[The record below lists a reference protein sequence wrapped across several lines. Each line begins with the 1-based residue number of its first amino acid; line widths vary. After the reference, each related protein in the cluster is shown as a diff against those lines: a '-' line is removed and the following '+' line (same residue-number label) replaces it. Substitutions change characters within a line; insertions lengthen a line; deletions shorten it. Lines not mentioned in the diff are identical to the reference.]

1 MFTLLS
7 IQQTEDAT
15 PQNVNGRAIRCMILA
30 DNTTDALPD
39 TGANVEHMGDDQTF
53 MPGSIAI
60 TPAFDVA
67 MVGNNGEWGEWS

>member
-7 IQQTEDAT
+7 VQQMEEAT
-15 PQNVNGRAIRCMILA
+15 PKNTERRAIRCLILA
-30 DNTTDALPD
+30 DNTTDTLPN
-39 TGANVEHMGDDQTF
+39 TGENVEHMGDNQTF

-67 MVGNNGEWGEWS
+67 MVGNDGKWGEWS

>member
-1 MFTLLS
+1 MFTLQS
-7 IQQTEDAT
+7 IQQTEEAT

-39 TGANVEHMGDDQTF
+39 TGASVEHMGDDQTF

-67 MVGNNGEWGEWS
+67 MVGNDGKWGEWS

>member
-7 IQQTEDAT
+7 IQQTADAT
-15 PQNVNGRAIRCMILA
+15 PQNAGGRAIRCLILA
-30 DNTTDALPD
+30 DNTTDTLPT
-39 TGANVEHMGDDQTF
+39 TGQNVEHMGDDQTF

-67 MVGNNGEWGEWS
+67 MFGNDGKWGAWA